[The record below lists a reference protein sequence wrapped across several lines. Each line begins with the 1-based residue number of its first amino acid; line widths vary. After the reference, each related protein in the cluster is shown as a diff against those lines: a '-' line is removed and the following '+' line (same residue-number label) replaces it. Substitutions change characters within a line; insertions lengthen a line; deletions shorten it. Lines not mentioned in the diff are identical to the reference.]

1 MKIRVIPTVL
11 TDGLTVVKGQ
21 KFNNWRTVGSA
32 EATARLYAARD
43 VDELI
48 LLDVTARARSG
59 MIDLNLVRHFTNV
72 LNVPFS
78 VGGGISSIEDA
89 KACLRNGAERII
101 LGSAAVTDPQLIS
114 AIADVFGSQAIIV
127 SIDFEEKI
135 SNQIRI
141 NSGAIRSEID
151 SMEFISS
158 LEKLGAGEIMLQ
170 SIEMDGTFEGLDIDR
185 IKQVRAVTNLPIIS
199 SGGAGSL
206 IDFLQA
212 AASGASAVSGGGIF
226 QFTETTPKQ
235 VRSYLEMHGVPVRKV
250 R

>member
-1 MKIRVIPTVL
+1 MKIRVIPTIL

-32 EATARLYAARD
+32 EATARVYAARD

-48 LLDVTARARSG
+48 LLDVTARARSS

-78 VGGGISSIEDA
+78 VGGGISSIDDA

-101 LGSAAVTDPQLIS
+101 LGSAAVTNPQLIS
-114 AIADVFGSQAIIV
+114 EIADVFGNQAIIV
-127 SIDFEEKI
+127 AIDFEKKN

-141 NSGAIRSEID
+141 NSGSVRSKID

-158 LEKLGAGEIMLQ
+158 LEELGAGEVMLQ
-170 SIEMDGTFEGLDIDR
+170 SIEEDGTFEGLDIGR
-185 IKQVRAVTNLPIIS
+185 IRQVRALTNLPIIS

-206 IDFLQA
+206 ADFLLA
-212 AASGASAVSGGGIF
+212 AESGASAIAGGGIF

-235 VRSYLEMHGVPVRKV
+235 VRDYLQKQGIKV
-250 R
+250 RTVQ